1 MVMTMGFT
9 GSFFPLL
16 FFCYTDT
23 PLFLEDHVF
32 LKVL

>member
-1 MVMTMGFT
+1 MVMTVGFM

-16 FFCYTDT
+16 FFSYTDT